1 MRRKTAHAEKPTR
14 MAHERPTIEKMAVA
28 ENPKQA
34 PVGATL
40 EQAPV
45 ARKLKQGE
53 GAGNGMIELMREAA
67 LNAQSNPR
75 IKRG

>member
-14 MAHERPTIEKMAVA
+14 MAHERPIIQKMAVA
-28 ENPKQA
+28 ENPKQGS
-34 PVGATL
+34 VGATL

-45 ARKLKQGE
+45 AWKLKQGE